1 MNPIDTLIG
10 SKRKYFSFGI
20 KIILIVF
27 SVLVLSQLLGTF
39 LSVLSFEKI
48 FIKTLTSKYEI
59 IGKDIKRRIEQSL
72 RFGKS
77 LDRFVGMDRWVEP
90 LFRKSKELDEV
101 FLAAADGTILF
112 ISEKA
117 EFIAVKGVADKHNP
131 YGRILMRRL
140 EQSKSIPVQD
150 FSGWRKGG
158 SATHFYEGRYYV
170 LFPIEPSYGNKGMLG
185 LVFNKLVIDEQKAEI
200 IQSSCKILGLSIIA
214 TAIITGVLLKLLF
227 LNPARRQL
235 SAVIEKEMTAG
246 RIKDPLSLHV
256 PDEARQLI
264 LEITEFIDKTR
275 TVEKDLK
282 ETLLEI
288 ESQAVDSKTALY
300 EARLMRDILEGKNE

>member
-1 MNPIDTLIG
+1 MNPIDPLIG
-10 SKRKYFSFGI
+10 SKKKYFSFGI

-27 SVLVLSQLLGTF
+27 SILVLSQLLGTF

-77 LDRFVGMDRWVEP
+77 LDRFVGMDRLVEP
-90 LFRKSKELDEV
+90 LFRKSKDLDEV
-101 FLAAADGTILF
+101 FLAAADCKILF
-112 ISEKA
+112 ISEKS

-131 YGRILMRRL
+131 QGRILMRRL
-140 EQSKSIPVQD
+140 EESKSIPVHV
-150 FSGWRKGG
+150 FSGWKKGG
-158 SATHFYEGRYYV
+158 SATHFHGGRYYV
-170 LFPIEPSYGNKGMLG
+170 LFPIEPSYGSKGMLG
-185 LVFNKLVIDEQKAEI
+185 LVFNKSVIDEQKAELI
-200 IQSSCKILGLSIIA
+200 KSSRHILALSIIA
-214 TAIITGVLLKLLF
+214 TAIITGVLIKLLF

-235 SAVIEKEMTAG
+235 SSVIEKTMTDR
-246 RIKDPLSLHV
+246 RIKDPGSFHV

-264 LEITEFIDKTR
+264 AEITKFIDKTR
-275 TVEKDLK
+275 NVEKDLK

-288 ESQAVDSKTALY
+288 ESQAADSKTALY
-300 EARLMRDILEGKNE
+300 EVRLMRDILEGKNE